1 MVLFVSTIT
10 LVFQHSKKN
19 IYITKEIKI
28 LQDETVDKQC
38 KVYCLSRTIQYVYL
52 VELSLTKLICTSDE
66 LLNIVFITNV

>member
-10 LVFQHSKKN
+10 LVFQHSKY

-28 LQDETVDKQC
+28 LQNETVDKQC

-52 VELSLTKLICTSDE
+52 VKLSLTKLICTSDE
-66 LLNIVFITNV
+66 VLNIVFITNV

>member
-10 LVFQHSKKN
+10 LVFNIQI

-28 LQDETVDKQC
+28 LQNETVNKQC
-38 KVYCLSRTIQYVYL
+38 KVNCLSRTIQNVYL
-52 VELSLTKLICTSDE
+52 VELSLTKLICISDK